1 MADMSNITALITGAA
16 SGMGKASAKKFIKN
30 GAKVILTD
38 LNEKAGKEVQA
49 ELGANSL
56 FLKQDVGSFDN
67 WKRVVADGEAK
78 FGPINALVNNAG
90 MGIMKTID
98 EITPE
103 EYDKVIK
110 VNQYSVFYGMK
121 TILPSM
127 RRAGGG
133 SIVNISSIGGLV
145 GMPDSIAYGASKF
158 AIRGMTKDASFE
170 LAHEN
175 IRVNSV
181 HPGVINTPLIQNKAN
196 ASADQQDMAAK
207 VIPMQRIGQ
216 PEEIANVIAFLA
228 SDESSYMTGAEI
240 AADGGYTAQ

>member
-1 MADMSNITALITGAA
+1 MADMSNVTALITGAA
-16 SGMGKASAKKFIKN
+16 SGMGKASAQKFIAN

-38 LNEKAGKEVQA
+38 LNETAGKQVQSS
-49 ELGANSL
+49 LGDKSL
-56 FLKQDVGSFDN
+56 FLKQDVGNLAD
-67 WKRVVADGEAK
+67 WQRVVADGEAK
-78 FGPINALVNNAG
+78 FGPINVLVNNAG

-98 EITPE
+98 DITAE

-158 AIRGMTKDASFE
+158 AIRGMTKDAALE
-170 LAHEN
+170 LGKDH

-181 HPGVINTPLIQNKAN
+181 HPGIIETPLIQSIPKE
-196 ASADQQDMAAK
+196 QQDAGK
-207 VIPMQRIGQ
+207 KIVPLKRNGQ

-228 SDESSYMTGAEI
+228 SDESSFVTGAEF